1 MTGRII
7 IDKRGSPRIA
17 GADSVYVGRPS
28 ALGNPY
34 AIGGHVAGKSAGLTR
49 EETIDLYER
58 WLVRQLASDTPQ
70 RRAFD
75 VLGRALAEG
84 RDLVLVCHCRS
95 EPHGE
100 TGPAC
105 HADVLRRLLAERERE
120 RER

>member
-1 MTGRII
+1 MSVTIGSRR
-7 IDKRGSPRIA
+7 RGDR
-17 GADSVYVGRPS
+17 GVYVGRPS
-28 ALGNPY
+28 ALSNPY

-49 EETIDLYER
+49 DEAIDLYER

-75 VLGRALAEG
+75 VLLRALAEG
-84 RDLVLVCHCRS
+84 RDVLLVCWCRS

-105 HADVLRRLLAERERE
+105 HADVLRRLLAERAAQRE
-120 RER
+120 GGTN